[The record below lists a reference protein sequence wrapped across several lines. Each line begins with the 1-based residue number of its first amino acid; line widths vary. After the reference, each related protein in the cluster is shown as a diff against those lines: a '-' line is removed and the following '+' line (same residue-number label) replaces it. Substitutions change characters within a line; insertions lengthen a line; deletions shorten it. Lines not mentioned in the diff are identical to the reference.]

1 MPRKL
6 RALLLLSLAQL
17 LGMSVWFS
25 ASAVVPALAAL
36 WHLDDTGRA
45 WITISVQVGFV
56 VGAILSA
63 LLNAADRLPPPRLMA
78 GCSALAGL
86 CTALIPALHL
96 GLPGTL
102 VLRFLSGL
110 FLAGVYPVGM
120 KIVSSWTREDRG
132 MGIGL
137 LVGAVVLGSS
147 APHLLRALM
156 PTGDWRA
163 VLYASATLAFAG
175 SLMALLFVHEGP
187 YRTPSAPFDW
197 RYILRIAVQRDIMLA
212 NLGYLGHMWELYAMW
227 SWVPLFLSAHFLR
240 AGHSSSSAALAS
252 FAVIAAG
259 APASFLAGKF
269 ADRWGRT
276 TLTLASLIASGSC
289 ALVAGFL
296 FGGSTALVVAL
307 CLVWGFAVVA
317 DSAQFSACVTELCE
331 PRYTGTALT
340 FQTSLGFLLTS
351 LTIWLV
357 PELHRRWGW
366 PAAFATLALGP
377 AVGAWAMAKLR
388 ASPSASRLAG
398 GRG

>member
-1 MPRKL
+1 MTHPPWLWIVIVVAAAAFQSVRNAAQRNLVKSAGVMPATFVRFFYGL
-6 RALLLLSLAQL
+6 PFAVLGLVAVQATSTTPLPTAGAVFAGWVALGAVTQLAATALLIGAMARRS
-17 LGMSVWFS
+17 
-25 ASAVVPALAAL
+25 
-36 WHLDDTGRA
+36 
-45 WITISVQVGFV
+45 FV
-56 VGAILSA
+56 VAVAYSKTDIVQ
-63 LLNAADRLPPPRLMA
+63 
-78 GCSALAGL
+78 
-86 CTALIPALHL
+86 L
-96 GLPGTL
+96 GLY
-102 VLRFLSGL
+102 S
-110 FLAGVYPVGM
+110 
-120 KIVSSWTREDRG
+120 
-132 MGIGL
+132 
-137 LVGAVVLGSS
+137 VVLGSS
-147 APHLLRALM
+147 APHLLRAVV

-175 SLMALLFVHEGP
+175 SLMALFFVHEGP

-227 SWVPLFLSAHFLR
+227 SWVPLFLAAHFLR

-259 APASFLAGKF
+259 APASLLAGKF

-276 TLTLASLIASGSC
+276 TLTLASLVASGSC

-377 AVGAWAMAKLR
+377 AVGTWAMAQLR